1 VRYTHVRCVHIIII
15 YHYTYTSRFP
25 SRFWFWRFPSVF
37 STFIY
42 TFFFSAHRIVVVCS
56 FRCGKIIWTGELTC
70 DHPVPFPCHNVT
82 LPNYIGDS
90 EITVTSSVRGHIIVI
105 YIYIYISTG
114 KTTGGKTQVRG
125 EWRKKIIIK
134 IKNLRRKSLLL
145 TPLICSLLAN

>member
-1 VRYTHVRCVHIIII
+1 MIDCTTHMCDVSISLYIIIR
-15 YHYTYTSRFP
+15 TSRFP
-25 SRFWFWRFPSVF
+25 SRFWQFPSVF

-42 TFFFSAHRIVVVCS
+42 TFFLPSVVCS

-105 YIYIYISTG
+105 NNLYIYIYCHREDDGWGNKSARWM
-114 KTTGGKTQVRG
+114 KK
-125 EWRKKIIIK
+125 KKIIIK
-134 IKNLRRKSLLL
+134 IKNIRRKLLLL